1 MAGIH
6 NISWNDL
13 TLRSNTSVPLTNSEM
28 DDNFLVAKN
37 NIDILYDWIG
47 EVNDDSDELYHKLRY
62 TTPIPASVSPYEY
75 FTGDQFASLKS
86 DFNTLNTSTGVINKL
101 GFTPVQQGG
110 ISGVGSNKV
119 IIGWSNAS
127 SGTTQGKLLLQV
139 DSTNFQQNW
148 PINATS
154 ATSATTAN
162 YANTAGSVAFSGVTG
177 LTISDNAQG
186 HRYISQVEP
195 TAVDGAD
202 GDIWYQY

>member
-1 MAGIH
+1 MAGIY
-6 NISWNDL
+6 NISWNNL
-13 TLRSNTSVPLTNSEM
+13 TLRSNTSIPLTNPQM
-28 DDNFLVAKN
+28 DDNFLIAKT

-47 EVNDDSDELYHKLRY
+47 EVNDDSNELYRRLQY
-62 TTPIPASVSPYEY
+62 GQGGLSNLF
-75 FTGDQFASLKS
+75 FTGDQFKALETA
-86 DFNTLNTSTGVINKL
+86 FNNLNTANGIINKL